1 MSTWRVILAT
11 FVIFVTGLLAGGALV
26 YKFGPRPLP
35 ESDAPPFL
43 PREVKQEFV
52 RRLVRDLELEP
63 DQQKKIAQIVNESQN
78 RIKILFELVGPEMR
92 EEMRQVR
99 DSIRSVLTPE
109 QKLKFDEL
117 RKHRRGRQN
126 GRGTEGHRSRDGAT
140 NTIPTPESSAL
151 PPQTP

>member
-1 MSTWRVILAT
+1 VSTWRVILAT
-11 FVIFVTGLLAGGALV
+11 LVIFVTGLLAGGALV
-26 YKFGPRPLP
+26 YKFGPRPVA

-43 PREVKQEFV
+43 PWEVKQEFV
-52 RRLVRDLELEP
+52 RRLVKDLELRP
-63 DQQKKIAQIVNESQN
+63 DQQEKIAQIVNESQN

-126 GRGTEGHRSRDGAT
+126 GRGAEGRRSRT
-140 NTIPTPESSAL
+140 SSSNSIPTRESSA
-151 PPQTP
+151 PPAQTP